1 MDIQVKTDLKQLQK
15 KLDILRDKTFNKV
28 MSEGINHTSA
38 MIVNAQ
44 RQQLLKKLHKPKKT
58 SITAIVMSK
67 FAKPNKR
74 GLKATVRVKSYA
86 TKFLYYIYTGENEP
100 ARSQSYPSPTKD
112 GRVKANTFGNIVT
125 QKGIIKRVDKTEK
138 SNRKG
143 SRFVGVPKGKG
154 SKVYG
159 IWERQG
165 QKGREGLNLLVAF
178 TPFIRH
184 KKFIDWFKLS
194 HKVVKNN
201 LYKEINKQM
210 IKRVRRAMR

>member
-28 MSEGINHTSA
+28 MSEGINFTA
-38 MIVNAQ
+38 ERVVNAQ
-44 RQQLLKKLHKPKKT
+44 RQMLVKKLHRPKPFSVK
-58 SITAIVMSK
+58 SIIMSQ
-67 FAKPNKR
+67 FAKPSKTR
-74 GLKATVRVKSYA
+74 LKATVRVKDKSASY
-86 TKFLYYIYTGENEP
+86 LYYIYTGDIEP
-100 ARSQSYPSPTKD
+100 ARREAYASPTNE
-112 GRVKANTFGNIVT
+112 GRTKANQYGNIVT
-125 QKGIIKRVDKTEK
+125 KKGLLKKIDATDK

-159 IWERQG
+159 VWERQG
-165 QKGREGLNLLVAF
+165 KKGREGLNLLVAY

-184 KKFIDWFKLS
+184 RKFIDWFKLS

-210 IKRVRRAMR
+210 IKRVKRVMR